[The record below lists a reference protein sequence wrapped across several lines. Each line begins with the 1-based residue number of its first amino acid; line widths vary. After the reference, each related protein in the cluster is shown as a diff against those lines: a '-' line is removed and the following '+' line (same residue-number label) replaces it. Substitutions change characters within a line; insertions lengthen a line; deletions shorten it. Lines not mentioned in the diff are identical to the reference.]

1 MKHFLQRR
9 LVDLAI
15 TVLGVSTLVFLLLR
29 LSGDPVLQMLPANAS
44 EQARQDLRH
53 SLGLDEP
60 LQLQYIRFVGGI
72 FRGDLGNSLQYKRPA
87 TSMVAETM
95 PNTIALT
102 LIAMLLSVVIA
113 IPAGIVSALYRNTWT
128 DKIIMVVTLLA
139 QSLPY
144 FWLGIML
151 ILLFSVQ
158 LRWLPTSGTG
168 TPAHLIMPAIT
179 LAVYSVARSTRLI
192 RSSILDVLGQDYV
205 RTAKSK
211 GLKDPTILR
220 RHVLRNAAIPVVTL
234 LALDFGVLLGGAVV
248 TETIFAW
255 PGVGRMIVDSIVL
268 RDYPVVQAGV
278 IYLAVIFVLINSL
291 IDLSYSILDPRI
303 RDG

>member
-60 LQLQYIRFVGGI
+60 LLLQYIRFVGGI

-95 PNTIALT
+95 PNTVALT

-113 IPAGIVSALYRNTWT
+113 IPAGIVSAL
-128 DKIIMVVTLLA
+128 
-139 QSLPY
+139 LPE
-144 FWLGIML
+144 
-151 ILLFSVQ
+151 
-158 LRWLPTSGTG
+158 
-168 TPAHLIMPAIT
+168 
-179 LAVYSVARSTRLI
+179 RLD
-192 RSSILDVLGQDYV
+192 R
-205 RTAKSK
+205 
-211 GLKDPTILR
+211 
-220 RHVLRNAAIPVVTL
+220 
-234 LALDFGVLLGGAVV
+234 
-248 TETIFAW
+248 
-255 PGVGRMIVDSIVL
+255 
-268 RDYPVVQAGV
+268 
-278 IYLAVIFVLINSL
+278 
-291 IDLSYSILDPRI
+291 
-303 RDG
+303 

>member
-255 PGVGRMIVDSIVL
+255 PGVGRMIVDSIIL